1 MKSGA
6 TVFLSDTA
14 QGIPGAV
21 CECFDTFGGARKL
34 LKSSG
39 DIYLKVNAVDLKKY
53 CYTDPEVVR
62 ETIRY
67 FRRGG
72 AKNIYVIENCT
83 QANFTRLVFK
93 GTGLDRICREEG
105 AVPVYLDEMDVLP
118 VYLEELQS
126 FIEVP
131 RLVAERLIRDRD
143 KNLYV
148 SLPKLKT
155 HSMSQVTLSI
165 KNQFGLVDQESR
177 IADHNFRI
185 HQKFADIYRV
195 LRPDFVLVDGI
206 IATNHG
212 HYIAEG
218 NADKC
223 VVPMGL
229 LISGNDPMAVDTVGA
244 ALIGYSV
251 KDVKHLAL
259 SAKTGIG
266 ESDIRKIRII
276 NRQLFDERKK
286 KLTHELLD
294 DFPPDVKIVRGRERC
309 CPEGCKRNTE
319 TVLEVMFRD
328 HGGKGGFTIL
338 MGRGADAGEVA
349 AISGRVHIAGGCA
362 IQDWGLELQERLGR
376 KNVTMSD
383 GCNNLAMTIYG
394 LCKQMKVN
402 QLKLV
407 PVNPVSSLAALVT
420 ARIRGTRA
428 KITPLI

>member
-1 MKSGA
+1 MKSGSA
-6 TVFLSDTA
+6 VFLSDTA
-14 QGIPGAV
+14 KGIAPSVRESFEA
-21 CECFDTFGGARKL
+21 FGGAGRL

-39 DIYLKVNAVDLKKY
+39 DVYLKVNAVDLKKY
-53 CYTDPEVVR
+53 CYTDPEVIR
-62 ETIRY
+62 ETIKN
-67 FRRGG
+67 FRQCG
-72 AKNIYVIENCT
+72 AHKIYVIENCT
-83 QANFTRLVFK
+83 QGNFTRLVFK
-93 GTGLDRICREEG
+93 STGIDRICREEG
-105 AVPVYLDEMDVLP
+105 AIPVCLDEMDVLP

-131 RLVAERLIRDRD
+131 RLVAEKLIRERD

-165 KNQFGLVDQESR
+165 KNQFGLVDQGSR

-185 HQKFADIYRV
+185 HHKFADIYRV

-218 NADKC
+218 NADRC
-223 VVPMGL
+223 IVPMGL
-229 LISGNDPMAVDTVGA
+229 LISGSDPLAVDTVGA
-244 ALIGYSV
+244 ALIGYPV
-251 KDVKHLAL
+251 KAVKHLAL
-259 SAKTGIG
+259 CAKTGIG
-266 ESDIRKIRII
+266 ESDIKKIRII
-276 NRQLFDERKK
+276 NKNLFDERKK

-294 DFPPDVKIVRGRERC
+294 DFPPDVNIIRGRERC
-309 CPEGCKRNTE
+309 CPEGCRRNTE
-319 TVLEVMFRD
+319 TVLEVMYRD
-328 HGGKGGFTIL
+328 HKGRGGFTIL
-338 MGRGADAGEVA
+338 MGKGADADDVA
-349 AISGRVHIAGGCA
+349 AIKGRVHIAGGCA
-362 IQDWGLELQERLGR
+362 IQDWGLELQERLGK

-407 PVNPVSSLAALVT
+407 PINPLNALLAMGI
-420 ARIRGTRA
+420 ARFKGTRA
-428 KITPLI
+428 KITPLF

>member
-1 MKSGA
+1 
-6 TVFLSDTA
+6 
-14 QGIPGAV
+14 
-21 CECFDTFGGARKL
+21 
-34 LKSSG
+34 
-39 DIYLKVNAVDLKKY
+39 
-53 CYTDPEVVR
+53 
-62 ETIRY
+62 
-67 FRRGG
+67 
-72 AKNIYVIENCT
+72 
-83 QANFTRLVFK
+83 
-93 GTGLDRICREEG
+93 
-105 AVPVYLDEMDVLP
+105 MDVLP

-131 RLVAERLIRDRD
+131 RLVAEKLIRDRD

-165 KNQFGLVDQESR
+165 KNQFGLVDQGSR

-185 HQKFADIYRV
+185 HHKFADIYRV

-223 VVPMGL
+223 IVPMEL
-229 LISGNDPMAVDTVGA
+229 LISGKDPMAVDTVGA
-244 ALIGYSV
+244 VLMGYAV

-259 SAKTGIG
+259 CAETGIG
-266 ESDIRKIRII
+266 ESDIRKIHII
-276 NRQLFDERKK
+276 NRELFTKRKK

-294 DFPPDVKIVRGRERC
+294 DFPPDVKIIRGRERC

-319 TVLEVMFRD
+319 TVLEVIYRD
-328 HGGKGGFTIL
+328 HGGRGGFTVL
-338 MGRGADAGEVA
+338 MGRGADAKQVDV
-349 AISGRVHIAGGCA
+349 INGRVHIAGGCA
-362 IQDWGLELQERLGR
+362 IQDWGLELQERLGK

-407 PVNPVSSLAALVT
+407 PVNPVSALIAMAI
-420 ARIRGTRA
+420 ARFKGTRA
-428 KITPLI
+428 KITPLF

>member
-1 MKSGA
+1 MKPGTA
-6 TVFLSDTA
+6 VFLSDTA
-14 QGIPGAV
+14 KGITASV
-21 CECFDTFGGARKL
+21 RECFEAFGGAVKL
-34 LKSSG
+34 IKSSG
-39 DIYLKVNAVDLKKY
+39 DVYLKVNAVDLKKY
-53 CYTDPEVVR
+53 CYTDTEVIR
-62 ETIRY
+62 ETIKY
-67 FRRGG
+67 FRQWG
-72 AKNIYVIENCT
+72 ANKIYVIENCT
-83 QANFTRLVFK
+83 QGNFTRLVFK
-93 GTGLDRICREEG
+93 SIGLDKICREEG
-105 AVPVYLDEMDVLP
+105 AITVYLDEMDVLP

-131 RLVAERLIRDRD
+131 RLVAEKLIRDRD

-148 SLPKLKT
+148 SIPKLKT

-165 KNQFGLVDQESR
+165 KNQFGLVDQGSR

-185 HQKFADIYRV
+185 HNKFADIYRI

-223 VVPMGL
+223 IVSMGM

-244 ALIGYSV
+244 ALMGYAV

-259 SAKTGIG
+259 CAKTGIG
-266 ESDIRKIRII
+266 ESDIKKIKII
-276 NRQLFDERKK
+276 NKQLFDERKT
-286 KLTHELLD
+286 KLTHQLLD
-294 DFPPDVKIVRGRERC
+294 DFPGDVKIIRGRERC

-328 HGGKGGFTIL
+328 HGGRGGFTIL
-338 MGRGADAGEVA
+338 MGRGADSKEVA
-349 AISGRVHIAGGCA
+349 AIKGRVHIAGGCA
-362 IQDWGLELQERLGR
+362 IQDWGIELQERLGA

-407 PVNPVSSLAALVT
+407 PINPLRALS
-420 ARIRGTRA
+420 AMAMAKIKGTRA
-428 KITPLI
+428 KITPLF

>member
-1 MKSGA
+1 MKSGT
-6 TVFLSDTA
+6 TVYLSDTA
-14 QGIPGAV
+14 QGISMAV
-21 CECFDTFGGARKL
+21 GECFDYFGGAGKL

-39 DIYLKVNAVDLKKY
+39 DVYIKVNAVDLKKY
-53 CYTDPEVVR
+53 CYTDPEVIR

-67 FRRGG
+67 FRHGG

-93 GTGLDRICREEG
+93 GIGLDRICREEG
-105 AVPVYLDEMDVLP
+105 AIPVCLDEMDVLP
-118 VYLEELQS
+118 VYLEDLQS
-126 FIEVP
+126 FIQVS
-131 RLVAERLIRDRD
+131 RLVAEKLIRDRD
-143 KNLYV
+143 RNLYI

-165 KNQFGLVDQESR
+165 KNQFGLVDQGSR
-177 IADHNFRI
+177 IADHNFRL
-185 HQKFADIYRV
+185 HRKFTDIYRI

-229 LISGNDPMAVDTVGA
+229 LVAGIDPMAVDTVGA
-244 ALIGYSV
+244 SLIGYSV

-259 SAKTGIG
+259 CAKTGIG

-276 NRQLFDERKK
+276 NKMLFDKRKK

-294 DFPPDVKIVRGRERC
+294 DFPPDVKIIRGLERC
-309 CPEGCKRNTE
+309 CPEGCRRNTE

-328 HGGKGGFTIL
+328 HGGCGGFTVL
-338 MGRGADAGEVA
+338 MGKGADAGSVA

-362 IQDWGLELQERLGR
+362 IQDWGLELQERLGK

-394 LCKQMKVN
+394 LCRQMKVN
-402 QLKLV
+402 QLRLV
-407 PVNPVSSLAALVT
+407 PLNPVSSLIVLAT
-420 ARIRGTRA
+420 ARLKGTRA
-428 KITPLI
+428 NITPLL